1 LIASIFGGSNFN
13 VIGPAGA
20 LSGILATFALMY
32 GAAGFPSL
40 AVAVGI
46 LVLIAYVAR
55 LERYLVFIPASALH
69 GFTLGVAFIIGFGQF
84 NYALGL
90 TGLPGHDNFWSNL
103 MESFKHVG
111 SVAWPTFL
119 VFLVFLIA
127 LFLLTKKF
135 PKFPGII
142 VLTPV
147 GMALGYLATKHMLP
161 FSLQTLEMK
170 FGAIPQAIW
179 QIPHFSVNP
188 NLIVPALTIAVVAIL
203 ETMISAKIADGMTK
217 TKHNKRKE
225 MMGLGL
231 ANIAS
236 GLFGGLPATG
246 VFARTALNV
255 KTGANDKMSSTI
267 NTVSVAVISLILI
280 PYFKYIPMTVIAAIL
295 VFTAIRMVG
304 THHFSRMFA
313 IDKISFFLSLIVAFV
328 TVYQDP
334 IAGILLG
341 TAVALLVFMNK
352 LSHGQFEL
360 IINTKEKKIA
370 KTIITGEEI
379 KLDELQHQL
388 HTLVYSIEGQLAYV
402 NAQSHISRFENNLN
416 GYENIILRFRSL
428 YFIDMDGV
436 DAFEEIVEIIE
447 KQHKKVFVTG
457 INPLIEKML
466 ATSKH
471 YQELKKAGR
480 VFEKTEHALKSL
492 GYNPGNYHQP
502 NQTITEE

>member
-1 LIASIFGGSNFN
+1 VGLI
-13 VIGPAGA
+13 
-20 LSGILATFALMY
+20 T
-32 GAAGFPSL
+32 
-40 AVAVGI
+40 
-46 LVLIAYVAR
+46 
-55 LERYLVFIPASALH
+55 
-69 GFTLGVAFIIGFGQF
+69 
-84 NYALGL
+84 
-90 TGLPGHDNFWSNL
+90 
-103 MESFKHVG
+103 
-111 SVAWPTFL
+111 WPTFFVFL
-119 VFLVFLIA
+119 VFLVA

-142 VLTPV
+142 VLTPL
-147 GMALGYLATKHMLP
+147 GIILGYLATRHTLP
-161 FSLQTLEMK
+161 FSLQTLESK

-179 QIPHFSVNP
+179 QIPHFYVST
-188 NLIVPALTIAVVAIL
+188 NLIVPALTVAIVAIL

-255 KTGANDKMSSTI
+255 KTGANDKMSATI
-267 NTVSVAVISLILI
+267 YTISVALISLILI
-280 PYFKYIPMTVIAAIL
+280 PYFKYIPMSVIAAIL

-304 THHFSRMFA
+304 TQHFFRMFS
-313 IDKISFFLSLIVAFV
+313 IDKKSFFLSLIVAFV

-334 IAGILLG
+334 TTGILLG
-341 TAVALLVFMNK
+341 TAVALLIFMNK

-360 IINTKEKKIA
+360 IINNKDKKIA

-416 GYENIILRFRSL
+416 GYENVILRFRSL

-447 KQHKKVFVTG
+447 KQGRKVLVSG

-466 ATSKH
+466 VTSKH
-471 YQELKKAGR
+471 YQELKKSGR

-492 GYNPGNYHQP
+492 GYGAANYHQP
-502 NQTITEE
+502 SQIVTEE